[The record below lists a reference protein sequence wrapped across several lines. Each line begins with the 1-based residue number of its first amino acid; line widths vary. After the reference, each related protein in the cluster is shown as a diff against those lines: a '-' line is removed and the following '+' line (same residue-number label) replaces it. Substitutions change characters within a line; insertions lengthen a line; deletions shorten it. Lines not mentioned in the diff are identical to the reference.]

1 MGLGRIAAASGID
14 WMSTNLASGEV
25 LTSLAGHYPPAKRV
39 GPPVGGMGM
48 ALESCLNLHAG
59 VVCAAP
65 GSLGGLRLLGFVLG
79 FWGVSWALNM
89 ELSAPWRG
97 ENACGW
103 LVKSL
108 GTLDLGAGREKNG

>member
-14 WMSTNLASGEV
+14 SLSTNLASGEV

-39 GPPVGGMGM
+39 GPPVGGLGM
-48 ALESCLNLHAG
+48 ALESCLNLNAG

-65 GSLGGLRLLGFVLG
+65 GSPGGLGALGVYQPLGGC
-79 FWGVSWALNM
+79 WALNM

-97 ENACGW
+97 EIACGW
-103 LVKSL
+103 LVKPL
-108 GTLDLGAGREKNG
+108 GTLDLGAGCEKNG

>member
-1 MGLGRIAAASGID
+1 MPESFVLPRVPWGGLGL
-14 WMSTNLASGEV
+14 WV
-25 LTSLAGHYPPAKRV
+25 CP
-39 GPPVGGMGM
+39 GP
-48 ALESCLNLHAG
+48 
-59 VVCAAP
+59 
-65 GSLGGLRLLGFVLG
+65 LGFVLG
-79 FWGVSWALNM
+79 LWGVSWALNM

>member
-1 MGLGRIAAASGID
+1 VGLGRIAAASGID

-65 GSLGGLRLLGFVLG
+65 GSLGGLRLLGVYRPLGFVLG
-79 FWGVSWALNM
+79 LWGLSWA
-89 ELSAPWRG
+89 SGGCPG
-97 ENACGW
+97 P
-103 LVKSL
+103 
-108 GTLDLGAGREKNG
+108 